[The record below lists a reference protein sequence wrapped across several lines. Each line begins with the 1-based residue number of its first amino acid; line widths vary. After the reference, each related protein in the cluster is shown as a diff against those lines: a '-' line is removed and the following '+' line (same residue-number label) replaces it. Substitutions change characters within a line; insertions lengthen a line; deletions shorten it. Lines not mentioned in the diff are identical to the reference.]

1 LNVLPEITESALRKR
16 VNFLRKRF
24 KNGSEPPG
32 RPFAVA
38 IQVRIAHVKAQFLEV
53 LKFAG
58 AVPQSDD
65 ITALTVAFGAR
76 DSA

>member
-16 VNFLRKRF
+16 VNFLRKRSKKGHNRLEGHF
-24 KNGSEPPG
+24 G
-32 RPFAVA
+32 RQSKSVTA
-38 IQVRIAHVKAQFLEV
+38 QVKALFLEV

-65 ITALTVAFGAR
+65 ITALTVAFSAR